1 MNQSNS
7 VAGIASAVEEMI
19 GNIGSVNN
27 SVGFM
32 VSSFQG
38 LTKKTDEGITRQEN
52 VNEKILLITV

>member
-1 MNQSNS
+1 MNQANF

-27 SVGFM
+27 SFGFM

-38 LTKKTDEGITRQEN
+38 LTKKTDEGITHQ
-52 VNEKILLITV
+52 

>member
-27 SVGFM
+27 SVGFI
-32 VSSFQG
+32 VSSF
-38 LTKKTDEGITRQEN
+38 
-52 VNEKILLITV
+52 

>member
-1 MNQSNS
+1 MNQANP

-38 LTKKTDEGITRQEN
+38 LTKKTDEGITHQ
-52 VNEKILLITV
+52 

>member
-1 MNQSNS
+1 MNQANS
-7 VAGIASAVEEMI
+7 VAGTASTVEEMI

-27 SVGFM
+27 SVGFI